1 MVMEQRRSQIRLAQ
15 PSDAAELHKLN
26 ELFNGVGTNTLDN
39 IESKLNSI
47 RKELIYVA
55 DDGERLI
62 GFCCGHIISSIC
74 YPVDYAEITELYV
87 IDECRRHGIGKQLI
101 RFVEERLEELGAR
114 HFHILTFKDN
124 SAAIALYLSCGYTQT
139 SETLLEKG

>member
-1 MVMEQRRSQIRLAQ
+1 MISLMIRPAQ

-26 ELFNGVGTNTLDN
+26 ELFNGEGTNTLID
-39 IESKLNSI
+39 IEGKLNSS
-47 RKELIYVA
+47 REELIYVA
-55 DDGERLI
+55 DDGEKLV

-74 YPVDYAEITELYV
+74 YPGDYAEITELYV
-87 IDECRRHGIGKQLI
+87 IDEFRRKGIGKQLI
-101 RFVEERLEELGAR
+101 HFIEERLEELGAR

-124 SAAIALYLSCGYTQT
+124 SAAIALYLSCGYAKT